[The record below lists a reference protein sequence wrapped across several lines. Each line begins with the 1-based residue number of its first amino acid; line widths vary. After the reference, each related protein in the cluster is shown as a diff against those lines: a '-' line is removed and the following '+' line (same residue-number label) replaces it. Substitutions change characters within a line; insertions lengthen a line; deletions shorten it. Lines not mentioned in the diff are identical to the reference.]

1 MPCSTLKGVLA
12 VTAIRSVRNTH
23 GMDLK
28 KCSACG
34 ENKPL
39 DAYYMEK
46 GKPRAKCKDCH
57 KKKVYETRDNDPT
70 AKARAKAWKDANRD
84 RINETQRQYVERNR
98 EEVNKRRREQRAERL
113 EHFRAQKRE
122 WRADN
127 AERINAATR
136 AAWVLRK
143 DEVNAL
149 RRNLRA
155 TDPDYAERERSYAR
169 ASRARYPERIAERHR
184 RWREANPDRVHTLNM
199 RRRTRLAQV
208 EHQDYSRREIY
219 DRDGGRCKLCGVELP
234 FKSNAFHI
242 DHIVPIA
249 LGGPDIPANVQL
261 ACPPCNRGKHA
272 KLEGQIHLPV

>member
-98 EEVNKRRREQRAERL
+98 EEVNKRRREQRAARP
-113 EHFRAQKRE
+113 EHFRAQQRKS
-122 WRADN
+122 WAKRAD
-127 AERINAATR
+127 AISVKRRQE
-136 AAWVLRK
+136 WVLKK
-143 DEVNAL
+143 DQVNAL
-149 RRNLRA
+149 RRERRA
-155 TDPDYAERERSYAR
+155 TDPEWAEREREVAR
-169 ASRARYPERIAERHR
+169 RSNARHPDRIAARNKR
-184 RWREANPDRVHTLNM
+184 YREANYDVIYANIAK
-199 RRRTRLAQV
+199 RRAQMSNV
-208 EHQDYSRREIY
+208 ESAPYKRSEIY
-219 DRDGGRCKLCGVELP
+219 GRDGGRCKICGCEVP
-234 FKSNAFHI
+234 NAPRGFHI
-242 DHIVPIA
+242 DHVVPVS
-249 LGGPDIPANVQL
+249 LGGPDIPSNVQV
-261 ACPPCNRGKHA
+261 ACPPCNLRKRNR
-272 KLEGQIHLPV
+272 LEGQIYLAL